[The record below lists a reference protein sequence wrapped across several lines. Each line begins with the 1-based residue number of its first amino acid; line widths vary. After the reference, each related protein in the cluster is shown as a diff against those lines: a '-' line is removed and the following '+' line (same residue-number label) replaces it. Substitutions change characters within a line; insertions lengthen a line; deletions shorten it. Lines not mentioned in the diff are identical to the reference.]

1 MFRCVYIRCARY
13 FCDTFA
19 TVPMCYISLLHINK
33 KTTVPGFCTWTRI
46 LYYALCGRGVL
57 VAYITYVFNQSGYGC
72 LTPPGRHKT
81 E

>member
-33 KTTVPGFCTWTRI
+33 KQPYLASAR
-46 LYYALCGRGVL
+46 GRVFYITPCVVL
-57 VAYITYVFNQSGYGC
+57 VLSWNTLHMYSTRVVMDV
-72 LTPPGRHKT
+72 
-81 E
+81 